1 MKKCTVFHTALIIF
15 TITLSEGAFSQQDS
29 VDISKEWNGGF
40 IQLSDKSLRHGF
52 IQYNHTRRL
61 IRFKG
66 NLNDGEELSF
76 QEKRVL
82 AMEYF
87 DAAESKKRRFY
98 TLNVKEEDSGFV
110 GAVLFEIIMEMKAFA
125 VVSRLY
131 PASRV
136 GKGSSQNNNLLERI
150 YVVDHKGNVELLS
163 TLPVVRIG
171 KSKPVARQVEPFLDQ
186 VVLKKFVGPK
196 WKMVKAHVKEKRLHL
211 KRKADL
217 INALEFYHRLE
228 LAE

>member
-131 PASRV
+131 PTSRV
-136 GKGSSQNNNLLERI
+136 GKGSSQNDNLLERI
-150 YVVDHKGNVELLS
+150 YVVDHKGNVELSS
-163 TLPVVRIG
+163 TLPVVRRG
-171 KSKPVARQVEPFLDQ
+171 KSKPVARPVEPFLDHA
-186 VVLKKFVGPK
+186 VLKKFVGPK

-211 KRKADL
+211 KRKPDL
-217 INALEFYHRLE
+217 IKALEFYHKLE